1 MMVHVLDLEE
11 LDPLIRYCLGKM
23 NIRASALSP
32 YEPWKVTQSA
42 MPERIDY

>member
-1 MMVHVLDLEE
+1 MTVRVLNIGE

-42 MPERIDY
+42 MPERINY